1 MTVTNAFPNLHGH
14 QFMSLTTFRKSGQ
27 PVPTPVWFAQV
38 DDKLYVMTQAQSGKV
53 KRIGH
58 TARVTVAPCD
68 QRGGLLGEA
77 LEGQARV
84 LDAVEEKAANGH
96 LNRKYGWMKRAFD
109 LFQWLNRTQR
119 AYLEIRA

>member
-1 MTVTNAFPNLHGH
+1 MAPTNPFPNLSGH

-38 DDKLYVMTQAQSGKV
+38 EDKLVVMTQANAGKV
-53 KRIGH
+53 KRIRH

-68 QRGGLLGEA
+68 QRGGVLGEA
-77 LEGQARV
+77 VAGQARV
-84 LDAVEEKAANGH
+84 LDAAEGQTANGH
-96 LNRKYGWMKRAFD
+96 LNRKYGWMKRMFD

-119 AYLEIRA
+119 VYLEIRA